1 MAIGDLNK
9 KFGWL
14 WLLIGP
20 LMGLYIT
27 SQFNSLGA
35 AYAAATKEVMIA
47 GQNLT
52 LYMGETGIR
61 GANRLLH
68 VHSALLAFLNIVYG
82 LSIDS
87 VLLSDKTKRLGSI
100 LAVAG
105 AVLVTLGFY
114 FLQVASLR
122 ELSFPFRVLGGT
134 GVVVAIVILAFGQFK
149 K

>member
-9 KFGWL
+9 KFGWV

-27 SQFNSLGA
+27 SRMTSLGA
-35 AYAAATKEVMIA
+35 AYTAATKEVTIA
-47 GQNLT
+47 GQNVT
-52 LYMGETGIR
+52 LYLGEPGVR
-61 GANRLLH
+61 LANRLLH
-68 VHSALLAFLNIVYG
+68 VHSALLAILNIVYG

-87 VLLSDKTKRLGSI
+87 VNLSDKTKRLGSV

-105 AVLVTLGFY
+105 AILVTFAFY
-114 FLQVASLR
+114 SLEIVSLR
-122 ELSFPFRVLGGT
+122 SVAVPLRILGGISLL
-134 GVVVAIVILAFGQFK
+134 VAIVIIAVGQLK

>member
-9 KFGWL
+9 KFGWI

-27 SQFNSLGA
+27 SRMTSLGA
-35 AYAAATKEVMIA
+35 TYAAATKEVTIA
-47 GQNLT
+47 GQNVT
-52 LYMGETGIR
+52 LYMGEPGIR
-61 GANRLLH
+61 LANRLLH
-68 VHSALLAFLNIVYG
+68 VHSALLAILNIVYG

-87 VLLSDKTKRLGSI
+87 VNLSDKTKRLGSV

-105 AVLVTLGFY
+105 AILVTFAFY
-114 FLQVASLR
+114 SLEIVSLR
-122 ELSFPFRVLGGT
+122 SLAVPLRVVGGISLL
-134 GVVVAIVILAFGQFK
+134 VAIVIIAVGQLK

>member
-1 MAIGDLNK
+1 MPIGDLNK
-9 KFGWL
+9 KFGWT

-20 LMGLYIT
+20 LIGLYIT

-35 AYAAATKEVMIA
+35 AYAAVTKEMSIA
-47 GQNLT
+47 GQNIT

-68 VHSALLAFLNIVYG
+68 AHSALLSFLNILYG

-87 VLLSDKTKRLGSI
+87 VLLSNRTRKLGSM

-105 AVLVTLGFY
+105 TILLTLGFY
-114 FLQVASLR
+114 FLQVTSLR
-122 ELSFPFRVLGGT
+122 EFGLPFRVLGGLS
-134 GVVVAIVILAFGQFK
+134 VVVAIAIMAFGQFK